1 MSNILDQGG
10 MGEFVLSGKKAWT
23 YAEEILL
30 QVSRTFALNI
40 NVLKGKLHRS
50 ILLAYLYLRI
60 ADTVEDDP
68 DMTASEKEVLL
79 DKFAE
84 IFRSAD
90 LKDEAVSAFEDSLPA
105 SWRARSSEPYFDL
118 CLHTHVVVPLL
129 KELPE
134 VYAAPVRDVT
144 IEMCGGMAKF
154 AKRQEAALSSG
165 WFTLESVAELDEYCY
180 YVAGIV
186 GKLLT
191 HLFAADT
198 CWINDARK
206 SEMQKLDV
214 SFGLAL
220 QVANIVKDCR
230 EDSERRVCFVPEE
243 ICRRHGFAH
252 SYDMFDGGRQTAAEA
267 AGCVAGE
274 TAADAAGCVAGEAAA
289 DAAGCAA
296 GEAVADFD
304 RRRAAVMNELV
315 QKTWKHLE
323 DAIAYTKLIPNIKMR
338 TRLFCLWPLFMAA
351 ENMKLIGDGSS
362 IFASEKKVKI
372 TRDTVK
378 NIVKSSMKHFYSDKW
393 IDRKF
398 AEVRAGKSF

>member
-1 MSNILDQGG
+1 MSNILDQAG
-10 MGEFVLSGKKAWT
+10 MGEAVLSGKEAWA
-23 YAEEILL
+23 YSEDILL
-30 QVSRTFALNI
+30 KVSRTFALNI
-40 NVLKGKLHRS
+40 NVLKGKLHKS

-68 DMTASEKEVLL
+68 DMNASEKEVLL

-84 IFRSAD
+84 IFRTAE
-90 LKDEAVSAFEDSLPA
+90 LKDEAVEAFESALPEH
-105 SWRARSSEPYFDL
+105 WRTRSAEPYFDL

-165 WFTLESVAELDEYCY
+165 WFTLESVGDLDEYCY

-198 CWINDARK
+198 CLIGEARK
-206 SEMQKLDV
+206 KEMQKLDV

-243 ICRRHGFAH
+243 ICRRHGFNH
-252 SYDMFDGGRQTAAEA
+252 SYEMFVDE
-267 AGCVAGE
+267 
-274 TAADAAGCVAGEAAA
+274 VAGEAVPEAA
-289 DAAGCAA
+289 AAF
-296 GEAVADFD
+296 EK
-304 RRRAAVMNELV
+304 RRAAVMGELV
-315 QKTWKHLE
+315 QKAWKHLD
-323 DAIAYTKLIPNIKMR
+323 DAIAYTKLIPSIKMR

-351 ENMKLIGDGSS
+351 ENMKLIGDGSA
-362 IFASEKKVKI
+362 IFASDKKVKI
-372 TRDTVK
+372 SRDTVK
-378 NIVKSSMKHFYSDKW
+378 QIVKSTMKHFYSDKW

-398 AEVRAGKSF
+398 TEVKTSTSI